1 MKRVYLI
8 AAAIIASAFASNAQ
22 TYYQNN
28 KNPEILHHSERG
40 EAFRKEIF
48 LPQVNG
54 YNVYKADLH
63 THTIHSDGD
72 ATVAFRVNE
81 AWYDGLDIL
90 AVTDHIEYRSRERIL
105 VNYLKNYLSEEHKK
119 AVNWNINDR
128 KPMTDDGILVDL
140 NFSCKEANRYAEK
153 YGLLIATEMRD
164 ATHADKVVEYADMV
178 QVGAKAMYDHGLLT
192 AAGQSGKP
200 VILKRGFGSTL
211 QELVNCADF
220 IMSCGND
227 QVILCERGIRSFET
241 NTRFTLDL
249 CGVAWLKEH
258 CNLPII
264 LDPSHA
270 MGYAYGIGD
279 LARACTAMG
288 VDGLLIETHPC
299 PECAQSDAPQQL
311 NHQQFTEMYASLKPI
326 AAAIGKT
333 LV

>member
-1 MKRVYLI
+1 M
-8 AAAIIASAFASNAQ
+8 IIHLP
-22 TYYQNN
+22 
-28 KNPEILHHSERG
+28 KNISHAYVQELADHVGALCLE
-40 EAFRKEIF
+40 
-48 LPQVNG
+48 
-54 YNVYKADLH
+54 KADHFVLITNH
-63 THTIHSDGD
+63 TVKQLPAELESMALAHWTFNTDMQLSSREYHPETHRIAIGDTYIGGDGSNQLMI
-72 ATVAFRVNE
+72 AGPCAIESREQIEQSCQMLIQQGIRVLRAGCYKPRTSPYTFRGLGE
-81 AWYDGLDIL
+81 DGLKLL
-90 AVTDHIEYRSRERIL
+90 AEMR
-105 VNYLKNYLSEEHKK
+105 
-119 AVNWNINDR
+119 
-128 KPMTDDGILVDL
+128 
-140 NFSCKEANRYAEK
+140 EK

-164 ATHADKVVEYADMV
+164 ATHADKVVEYTDIV

-200 VILKRGFGSTL
+200 IILKRGFGSTL

-249 CGVAWLKEH
+249 CGVAWLKQH

-288 VDGLLIETHPC
+288 IDGLLIETHPC
-299 PECAQSDAPQQL
+299 PQCAQSDAPQQL
-311 NHQQFTEMYASLKPI
+311 DHQQFGEMYTSLKPI
-326 AAAIGKT
+326 AQAIGKT
-333 LV
+333 LI

>member
-1 MKRVYLI
+1 MVIHLPKDITRACAKEYADSVGALCLEKPDYFVLITNHSVKQLPYELQNIALNHWTFDTDMQLSSRQYMPDTHRIHIGDTYIGGDGINQLMIAGPCAIESREQIEQSCQMLIQQGIRVLRAGCYKPRT
-8 AAAIIASAFASNAQ
+8 SPYTF
-22 TYYQNN
+22 
-28 KNPEILHHSERG
+28 RG
-40 EAFRKEIF
+40 LGE
-48 LPQVNG
+48 
-54 YNVYKADLH
+54 
-63 THTIHSDGD
+63 
-72 ATVAFRVNE
+72 
-81 AWYDGLDIL
+81 DGLKLL
-90 AVTDHIEYRSRERIL
+90 AEMRD
-105 VNYLKNYLSEEHKK
+105 
-119 AVNWNINDR
+119 
-128 KPMTDDGILVDL
+128 
-140 NFSCKEANRYAEK
+140 K

-311 NHQQFTEMYASLKPI
+311 NHQQFSEMYASLKPI

>member
-1 MKRVYLI
+1 M
-8 AAAIIASAFASNAQ
+8 IIHLP
-22 TYYQNN
+22 
-28 KNPEILHHSERG
+28 KNISHAYVQELADHVGALCLE
-40 EAFRKEIF
+40 
-48 LPQVNG
+48 
-54 YNVYKADLH
+54 KADHFVLITNH
-63 THTIHSDGD
+63 TVKQLPATLESMALAHWTFNTDMQLSSREYHPETHRIAIGDTYIGGDGSNQLMI
-72 ATVAFRVNE
+72 AGPCAIESREQIEQSCQMLIQQGIRVLRAGCYKPRTSPYTFRGLGE
-81 AWYDGLDIL
+81 DGLKLL
-90 AVTDHIEYRSRERIL
+90 AEMR
-105 VNYLKNYLSEEHKK
+105 
-119 AVNWNINDR
+119 
-128 KPMTDDGILVDL
+128 
-140 NFSCKEANRYAEK
+140 EK

-164 ATHADKVVEYADMV
+164 ATHADKVVEYADIV

-249 CGVAWLKEH
+249 CGVAWLKQH

-288 VDGLLIETHPC
+288 IDGLLIETHPC
-299 PECAQSDAPQQL
+299 PQCAQSDAPQQL
-311 NHQQFTEMYASLKPI
+311 NHQQFGEMYTSLKPI
-326 AAAIGKT
+326 AQAVGKT
-333 LV
+333 LI

>member
-1 MKRVYLI
+1 MVIHLPKDITRARAKEYADSVGALCLEKPDYFVLITNHAVKQLPYELQNIALNHWTFDTDMQLSSRQYMSDTHRIHIGDTYIGGDGINQLMIAGPCAIESREQIEQSCQMLMQQGIRVLRAGCYKPRT
-8 AAAIIASAFASNAQ
+8 SPYTF
-22 TYYQNN
+22 
-28 KNPEILHHSERG
+28 RG
-40 EAFRKEIF
+40 LGE
-48 LPQVNG
+48 
-54 YNVYKADLH
+54 
-63 THTIHSDGD
+63 
-72 ATVAFRVNE
+72 
-81 AWYDGLDIL
+81 DGLKLL
-90 AVTDHIEYRSRERIL
+90 AEMRD
-105 VNYLKNYLSEEHKK
+105 
-119 AVNWNINDR
+119 
-128 KPMTDDGILVDL
+128 
-140 NFSCKEANRYAEK
+140 K

>member
-1 MKRVYLI
+1 M
-8 AAAIIASAFASNAQ
+8 IIHLP
-22 TYYQNN
+22 
-28 KNPEILHHSERG
+28 KNISHAYVQELADHVGALCLE
-40 EAFRKEIF
+40 
-48 LPQVNG
+48 
-54 YNVYKADLH
+54 KADHFVLITNH
-63 THTIHSDGD
+63 TVKQLPATLESMALAHWTFNTDMQLSSREYHPETHRIAIGDTYIGGDGSNQLMI
-72 ATVAFRVNE
+72 AGPCAIESREQIEQSCQMLIQQGIRVLRAGCYKPRTSPYTFRGLGE
-81 AWYDGLDIL
+81 DGLKLL
-90 AVTDHIEYRSRERIL
+90 AEMR
-105 VNYLKNYLSEEHKK
+105 
-119 AVNWNINDR
+119 
-128 KPMTDDGILVDL
+128 
-140 NFSCKEANRYAEK
+140 EK

-164 ATHADKVVEYADMV
+164 ATHADKVVEYADIV

-192 AAGQSGKP
+192 AAGQSSKP

-249 CGVAWLKEH
+249 CGVAWLKQH

-288 VDGLLIETHPC
+288 IDGLLIETHPC
-299 PECAQSDAPQQL
+299 PQCAQSDAPQQL
-311 NHQQFTEMYASLKPI
+311 DHQQFGEMYTSLKPI
-326 AAAIGKT
+326 AQTVGKT
-333 LV
+333 LI

>member
-1 MKRVYLI
+1 MIIHLPKNISHACAQGYADKLAALCMEKPDCFVLISNHTVKNVPAELQEIAIGHWSFATDMQLSSREYYPNTHRVAIGDTYIGGDGKNQLMI
-8 AAAIIASAFASNAQ
+8 AGPCAVESREQIEQSCQMLKEQGIHVLRAGCYKPRTSPYTF
-22 TYYQNN
+22 
-28 KNPEILHHSERG
+28 RG
-40 EAFRKEIF
+40 LGE
-48 LPQVNG
+48 
-54 YNVYKADLH
+54 
-63 THTIHSDGD
+63 
-72 ATVAFRVNE
+72 
-81 AWYDGLDIL
+81 DGLKLL
-90 AVTDHIEYRSRERIL
+90 AEMR
-105 VNYLKNYLSEEHKK
+105 
-119 AVNWNINDR
+119 
-128 KPMTDDGILVDL
+128 
-140 NFSCKEANRYAEK
+140 EK

-164 ATHADKVVEYADMV
+164 ATHADKVVEYADIV

-220 IMSCGND
+220 IMSCGNE

-270 MGYAYGIGD
+270 MGYAYGITD

-299 PECAQSDAPQQL
+299 PECAQSDAAQQL
-311 NHQQFTEMYASLKPI
+311 NHRQFAEMYASLQPI
-326 AAAIGKT
+326 AAAVGKT

>member
-1 MKRVYLI
+1 MIIHLPIDIDAQHIKKLAEETCALCIHEQDKYVFVTSSTVKTLPDSLKDIAIAHWVFPTDMQLSSRAYHSATRSIAIGDTYIGGDGVNQLMIAGPCAVESREQIEASCQMLKQQGIRVLRAGCYKPRT
-8 AAAIIASAFASNAQ
+8 SPYTF
-22 TYYQNN
+22 
-28 KNPEILHHSERG
+28 RG
-40 EAFRKEIF
+40 LGE
-48 LPQVNG
+48 
-54 YNVYKADLH
+54 
-63 THTIHSDGD
+63 
-72 ATVAFRVNE
+72 
-81 AWYDGLDIL
+81 DGLKLL
-90 AVTDHIEYRSRERIL
+90 AEMRD
-105 VNYLKNYLSEEHKK
+105 
-119 AVNWNINDR
+119 
-128 KPMTDDGILVDL
+128 
-140 NFSCKEANRYAEK
+140 K

-164 ATHADKVVEYADMV
+164 ATHADKVVEYTDIV
-178 QVGAKAMYDHGLLT
+178 QVGAKSMYDHGLLT

-220 IMSCGND
+220 IMSCGNE

-270 MGYAYGIGD
+270 MGYTYGISD

-288 VDGLLIETHPC
+288 IDGLLIETHPN
-299 PECAQSDAPQQL
+299 PVTAKSDAPQQL
-311 NHQQFTEMYASLKPI
+311 NHEQFANMYASLQPI
-326 AAAIGKT
+326 AKAIGKN

>member
-1 MKRVYLI
+1 M
-8 AAAIIASAFASNAQ
+8 IIHLPKNISRASAQVYASSMGALCLEKPE
-22 TYYQNN
+22 YYVLITN
-28 KNPEILHHSERG
+28 
-40 EAFRKEIF
+40 
-48 LPQVNG
+48 
-54 YNVYKADLH
+54 
-63 THTIHSDGD
+63 HTIKQLPAELADITLNHWVFPTDMQLSSRQYISDTHHITIGD
-72 ATVAFRVNE
+72 AYIGGDGKNQLMIAGPCAIESREQIELSCQMLKQQGIRVLRAGCYKPRTSPYTFRGLGE
-81 AWYDGLDIL
+81 DGLKLL
-90 AVTDHIEYRSRERIL
+90 AEMR
-105 VNYLKNYLSEEHKK
+105 
-119 AVNWNINDR
+119 
-128 KPMTDDGILVDL
+128 
-140 NFSCKEANRYAEK
+140 EK

-164 ATHADKVVEYADMV
+164 ATHADKVVEYADIV

-288 VDGLLIETHPC
+288 IDGLLIETHPS

-311 NHQQFTEMYASLKPI
+311 NHQQFTEMYASLKSI
-326 AAAIGKT
+326 ATAIGKN

>member
-1 MKRVYLI
+1 M
-8 AAAIIASAFASNAQ
+8 IIHLP
-22 TYYQNN
+22 
-28 KNPEILHHSERG
+28 KNISYAYVQELADHVGALCLE
-40 EAFRKEIF
+40 
-48 LPQVNG
+48 
-54 YNVYKADLH
+54 KADHFVLITNH
-63 THTIHSDGD
+63 TVKQLPATLESMALAHWTFNTDMQLSSREYHPETHRVAIGDTYIGGDGSNQLMI
-72 ATVAFRVNE
+72 AGPCAIESREQIEQSCQMLIQQGIRVLRAGCYKPRTSPYTFRGLGE
-81 AWYDGLDIL
+81 DGLKLL
-90 AVTDHIEYRSRERIL
+90 AEMR
-105 VNYLKNYLSEEHKK
+105 
-119 AVNWNINDR
+119 
-128 KPMTDDGILVDL
+128 
-140 NFSCKEANRYAEK
+140 EK

-164 ATHADKVVEYADMV
+164 ATHADKVVEYADIV

-249 CGVAWLKEH
+249 CGVAWLKQH
-258 CNLPII
+258 CNLPVI

-288 VDGLLIETHPC
+288 IDGLLIETHPC
-299 PECAQSDAPQQL
+299 PQCAQSDAPQQL
-311 NHQQFTEMYASLKPI
+311 DHQQFGEMYTSLKPI
-326 AAAIGKT
+326 AHAVGKT

>member
-1 MKRVYLI
+1 M
-8 AAAIIASAFASNAQ
+8 IIHLP
-22 TYYQNN
+22 
-28 KNPEILHHSERG
+28 KNISYAYVQELADHAGALCLE
-40 EAFRKEIF
+40 
-48 LPQVNG
+48 
-54 YNVYKADLH
+54 KADHFVLITNH
-63 THTIHSDGD
+63 TVKQLPATLESMALAHWTFNTDMQLSSREYHPETHRIAIGDTYIGGDGSNQLMI
-72 ATVAFRVNE
+72 AGPCAIESREQIEQSCQMLIQQGIRVLRAGCYKPRTSPYTFRGLGE
-81 AWYDGLDIL
+81 DGLKLL
-90 AVTDHIEYRSRERIL
+90 AEMR
-105 VNYLKNYLSEEHKK
+105 
-119 AVNWNINDR
+119 
-128 KPMTDDGILVDL
+128 
-140 NFSCKEANRYAEK
+140 EK

-164 ATHADKVVEYADMV
+164 ATHADKVVEYADIV

-249 CGVAWLKEH
+249 CGVAWLKQH
-258 CNLPII
+258 CNLPVI

-288 VDGLLIETHPC
+288 IDGLLIETHPC
-299 PECAQSDAPQQL
+299 PQCAQSDAPQQL
-311 NHQQFTEMYASLKPI
+311 DHQQFGEMYTSLKPI
-326 AAAIGKT
+326 AQAVGKT
-333 LV
+333 LI

>member
-1 MKRVYLI
+1 MIIHLPKNISHACAQGYADKLGALCMEKPDYVVLITNHTVKKIPAELQDISIRHWSFATDMQLSSREYYPDTHRVAIGDTYIGGDGKNQLMI
-8 AAAIIASAFASNAQ
+8 AGPCAVESREQIEQSCQMLKEQGIRVLRAGCYKPRTSPYTF
-22 TYYQNN
+22 
-28 KNPEILHHSERG
+28 RG
-40 EAFRKEIF
+40 LGE
-48 LPQVNG
+48 
-54 YNVYKADLH
+54 
-63 THTIHSDGD
+63 
-72 ATVAFRVNE
+72 
-81 AWYDGLDIL
+81 DGLKLL
-90 AVTDHIEYRSRERIL
+90 AEMR
-105 VNYLKNYLSEEHKK
+105 
-119 AVNWNINDR
+119 
-128 KPMTDDGILVDL
+128 
-140 NFSCKEANRYAEK
+140 EK

-164 ATHADKVVEYADMV
+164 ATHADKVVEYADIV

-220 IMSCGND
+220 IMSCGNE

-270 MGYAYGIGD
+270 MGYAYGIAD

-299 PECAQSDAPQQL
+299 PECAQSDAAQQL
-311 NHQQFTEMYASLKPI
+311 NHRQFAEMYASLQPI
-326 AAAIGKT
+326 AAAVGKT